1 MSKLPLGQ
9 FTVDRIV
16 ETQGPFAA
24 VDFLLPQVDLARVD
38 ATAPWLRP
46 RYLSDDD
53 RAVMS
58 FHSYVLDTGRHRI
71 LVDACV
77 GDDKERPLRPGWHR
91 QRSGWMQALRAAGL
105 QPEDIDFVCCTHL
118 HADHVGWNTCLRG
131 GRWVPTFPRAR
142 YVFARR
148 ELAHWQ
154 AAHAAALAQDLPLPN
169 HGSYADSVLP
179 VIEAGQADLVDD
191 GHEFEPGVWLAPA
204 PGHTPGTV
212 TLHAR
217 SDGRHAVFSGDLLH
231 TPVQLVDLGWNSRF
245 CEDPAQAVQTRQRLV
260 EAVVDTD
267 TVVLPAH
274 FPDPAGGHIVDRAG
288 AMCWQAA

>member
-1 MSKLPLGQ
+1 MSKSPLGQ
-9 FTVDRIV
+9 FTVDRVV

-38 ATAPWLRP
+38 VAAPWLRP
-46 RYLSDDD
+46 QYLSDDD
-53 RAVMS
+53 RVVMS

-154 AAHAAALAQDLPLPN
+154 AAHAEALAQGLPLPN

-179 VIEAGQADLVDD
+179 VLEAGQADLVDD
-191 GHEFEPGVWLAPA
+191 GHEFEPGVWLEPA

-217 SDGRHAVFSGDLLH
+217 SAGRHAVFSGDLLH

-245 CEDPAQAVQTRQRLV
+245 CEDPAQAVQTRRRLV
-260 EAVVDTD
+260 EAVTDTD

-288 AMCWQAA
+288 ALCWQAA

>member
-1 MSKLPLGQ
+1 MSKSPLGQ
-9 FTVDRIV
+9 FTVDRVV

-24 VDFLLPQVDLARVD
+24 VDFLLTQVDLARVD
-38 ATAPWLRP
+38 AMAPWLRP
-46 RYLSDDD
+46 QYLSDDD
-53 RAVMS
+53 RVVMS

-154 AAHAAALAQDLPLPN
+154 AAHAEALAQGVPLPN

-179 VIEAGQADLVDD
+179 VLEAGQADLVDD
-191 GHEFEPGVWLAPA
+191 GHEFEPGVWLEPA

-245 CEDPAQAVQTRQRLV
+245 CEDPAQAVQTRRRLV
-260 EAVVDTD
+260 EAVTDTD

-288 AMCWQAA
+288 ALCWQAA

>member
-1 MSKLPLGQ
+1 MSKSPLGQ
-9 FTVDRIV
+9 FTVDRVV

-38 ATAPWLRP
+38 AAAPWLRP
-46 RYLSDDD
+46 QYLSDDD
-53 RAVMS
+53 RVVMS

-91 QRSGWMQALRAAGL
+91 QRSGWMQALRAAWL

-154 AAHAAALAQDLPLPN
+154 AAHAAALAQGLPLPN

-179 VIEAGQADLVDD
+179 VLEAGQADLVDD
-191 GHEFEPGVWLAPA
+191 GHEFEPGVWLEPA

-245 CEDPAQAVQTRQRLV
+245 CEDPALASQTRRRLV
-260 EAVVDTD
+260 EAVTDTD

-274 FPDPAGGHIVDRAG
+274 FPDPAGGRIVDQGG
-288 AMCWQAA
+288 AFCWQAA